1 MSWKACA
8 YVKEIT
14 KGIKA
19 PEKFLLLLL
28 AEYHNTAQQVAWPSI
43 PQLAEDALISE
54 RQARRTIASLE
65 EKKFIRRVRP
75 TGGHETTYYE
85 ILGLVQNLSE
95 KLVETGKQGGQNVL
109 PKKSRVDIRE
119 DIQGRAIRKEPV
131 IEPVKS
137 KICSLCNGTRLLK
150 SQLQP
155 GRMRD
160 CECVR

>member
-19 PEKFLLLLL
+19 SEKFLLLLL

-54 RQARRTIASLE
+54 RQARRTIANLE
-65 EKKFIRRVRP
+65 EKKFIKRVRKA
-75 TGGHETTYYE
+75 GGHQTTYYE
-85 ILGLVQNLSE
+85 ILGLVENLAE
-95 KLVETGKQGGQNVL
+95 KPVGIQKLGGQNVL

-137 KICSLCNGTRLLK
+137 KTCSVCNGTRLLK

-155 GRMRD
+155 GRIRD
-160 CECVR
+160 CECVQ